1 MNSGGL
7 AAVLPSTSVVEEESV
22 VIPNDMTHADERFS
36 ARWKERCAR
45 FLGCIESAKLIAGR
59 TKQRQ
64 EKAQIE
70 RLKKERAEMEKYRQR
85 YLEAAMKQHME
96 QQVKPREMVSSI
108 TQSHSHHHPQLLS
121 SSQNYPGYVQSLR
134 TTAPFAPSYP
144 SMSVCK
150 PNIRKRPFEGSDG
163 WTQYAHMAIMNN
175 PRNIYHGKEPEMFQN
190 NASPIQITNSFKYS
204 TMISK
209 QVPYCP
215 TNSYNG
221 GDDSNK
227 SMTKEMQQMN
237 YIVPEL
243 EKAEQYDQA
252 KLGSSILPTTSQA
265 QESGASTI
273 SEEMNNLSSMPEL
286 AESHVKD
293 LMDQIGPSNSLDDL
307 GGNCLEGVL
316 VNRCDEESSKLAAET
331 EMLQV
336 HSVSS
341 SIVSPM
347 SATCGTPN
355 NAVSPAHL
363 SASARCSTNSFYD
376 SHSAAV
382 TPQQSALTP
391 SCDQS
396 QRFAV
401 TPALAVPASP
411 IMVQENSLLCTRN
424 ASSSSSTSSIGSTTA
439 MPPTSSQVGNN
450 NINGGSSSVNDGNV
464 YSNTTAV
471 PALATVS
478 SQQLHQ
484 PQQQQQYYPVTHFQQ
499 YHHSCHQQQQLLNLF
514 NNGCHVSTNN
524 ATLSHMDNT
533 RIYNGIEYPRFGHC
547 YNHYNNHQNKSSIFP
562 RFPSQSLVECSTT
575 QQYDIHSM
583 KYPNNGV
590 AYYAQQPEMNMQQQ
604 TYQFQVP
611 LFQPGYHHHH
621 YHGSGNDPMTATQS
635 SIYPMNHF

>member
-221 GDDSNK
+221 GDDVRNPNLLRKIIFNELLSNK

-293 LMDQIGPSNSLDDL
+293 LMDQIGPFE
-307 GGNCLEGVL
+307 LE
-316 VNRCDEESSKLAAET
+316 
-331 EMLQV
+331 
-336 HSVSS
+336 
-341 SIVSPM
+341 
-347 SATCGTPN
+347 
-355 NAVSPAHL
+355 
-363 SASARCSTNSFYD
+363 
-376 SHSAAV
+376 
-382 TPQQSALTP
+382 
-391 SCDQS
+391 
-396 QRFAV
+396 
-401 TPALAVPASP
+401 
-411 IMVQENSLLCTRN
+411 
-424 ASSSSSTSSIGSTTA
+424 
-439 MPPTSSQVGNN
+439 
-450 NINGGSSSVNDGNV
+450 
-464 YSNTTAV
+464 
-471 PALATVS
+471 
-478 SQQLHQ
+478 
-484 PQQQQQYYPVTHFQQ
+484 
-499 YHHSCHQQQQLLNLF
+499 
-514 NNGCHVSTNN
+514 
-524 ATLSHMDNT
+524 
-533 RIYNGIEYPRFGHC
+533 
-547 YNHYNNHQNKSSIFP
+547 
-562 RFPSQSLVECSTT
+562 
-575 QQYDIHSM
+575 
-583 KYPNNGV
+583 
-590 AYYAQQPEMNMQQQ
+590 
-604 TYQFQVP
+604 
-611 LFQPGYHHHH
+611 
-621 YHGSGNDPMTATQS
+621 HG
-635 SIYPMNHF
+635 